1 LLDDPGMVKVRR
13 TTPDRTGLDCS
24 VKLARGAAMD
34 DVRGGS
40 DGYCLEDLTV
50 GMTAAYEHV
59 VTESEVV
66 RFAEVS
72 GDHNPVHLDEA
83 YARTTRFKG
92 RIVHG
97 MLSAS
102 FLSTAIASRL
112 PGPGTIY
119 LTQNLSFRAPVRIG
133 DKVEA
138 RVTVTDIIP
147 EKARV
152 VLKTV
157 CRVGDTVVIDGDA
170 LVMVPSRRQA

>member
-1 LLDDPGMVKVRR
+1 
-13 TTPDRTGLDCS
+13 
-24 VKLARGAAMD
+24 MD
-34 DVRGGS
+34 DVRAA
-40 DGYCLEDLTV
+40 DKNAVGYALEDLSV
-50 GMTAAYEHV
+50 GMTASFEHV
-59 VTESEVV
+59 VSEADVIQ
-66 RFAEVS
+66 FADIS

-83 YARTTRFKG
+83 YAKTTRFKG

-97 MLSAS
+97 ILSAS
-102 FLSTAIASRL
+102 FLSTTIASRL

-138 RVTVTDIIP
+138 RVTVTEIIP

-170 LVMVPSRRQA
+170 LVMVPSRR

>member
-1 LLDDPGMVKVRR
+1 
-13 TTPDRTGLDCS
+13 
-24 VKLARGAAMD
+24 MD
-34 DVRGGS
+34 DARS
-40 DGYCLEDLTV
+40 FRPKPEGYRLEDLSV
-50 GMTAAYEHV
+50 GMTADFTHT
-59 VTESEVV
+59 VTEADVV
-66 RFAEVS
+66 SFAGIS

-83 YARTTRFKG
+83 FARTTRFKG

-102 FLSTAIASRL
+102 FLSTVIAAKL

-133 DKVEA
+133 DAVEA
-138 RVTVTDIIP
+138 RVTITDIIR

-152 VLKTV
+152 ALKTV

-170 LVMVPSRRQA
+170 LVMVPARG

>member
-1 LLDDPGMVKVRR
+1 
-13 TTPDRTGLDCS
+13 
-24 VKLARGAAMD
+24 MD
-34 DVRGGS
+34 DVRVGEQNAE
-40 DGYCLEDLTV
+40 GYALEDLSV

-59 VTESEVV
+59 VTDADVV
-66 RFAEVS
+66 KFADIS

-97 MLSAS
+97 ILSAS

-119 LTQNLSFRAPVRIG
+119 LTQNLTFRAPVRIG

-138 RVTVTDIIP
+138 RVTVTEIIRD
-147 EKARV
+147 KARV

-157 CRVGDTVVIDGDA
+157 CSVGDTVVIDGDA
-170 LVMVPSRRQA
+170 LVMVPARR

>member
-1 LLDDPGMVKVRR
+1 
-13 TTPDRTGLDCS
+13 
-24 VKLARGAAMD
+24 MD
-34 DVRGGS
+34 DVRAGGPREG
-40 DGYCLEDLTV
+40 GYGLNDLTV
-50 GMTAAYEHV
+50 GMTAAYERV
-59 VTESEVV
+59 VTEQDVV
-66 RFAEVS
+66 QFAEIS
-72 GDHNPVHLDEA
+72 GDHNPVHLDEE

-102 FLSTAIASRL
+102 FLSTTIASRL

-119 LTQNLSFRAPVRIG
+119 LAQNLTFRAPVRIG
-133 DKVEA
+133 DLVEA
-138 RVTVTDIIP
+138 RVTVAEIVR

-170 LVMVPSRRQA
+170 LVVVPTR

>member
-1 LLDDPGMVKVRR
+1 
-13 TTPDRTGLDCS
+13 
-24 VKLARGAAMD
+24 MD
-34 DVRGGS
+34 DVRAGRPEP
-40 DGYCLEDLTV
+40 GYTLEELSV
-50 GMTAAYEHV
+50 GMTAVYEHV
-59 VTESEVV
+59 VTEEDVIK
-66 RFAEVS
+66 FAEIS
-72 GDHNPVHLDEA
+72 GDYNPVHLDEA

-102 FLSTAIASRL
+102 FLSTTIASRL

-133 DKVEA
+133 DRVEA
-138 RVTVTDIIP
+138 RVTVTEIIR
-147 EKARV
+147 EKARA

-170 LVMVPSRRQA
+170 LVMVPSRG

>member
-1 LLDDPGMVKVRR
+1 
-13 TTPDRTGLDCS
+13 
-24 VKLARGAAMD
+24 MD
-34 DVRGGS
+34 DVRAGEENAAGFA
-40 DGYCLEDLTV
+40 LEDLAI

-59 VTESEVV
+59 VTEADVV
-66 RFAEVS
+66 QFAEIS

-83 YARTTRFKG
+83 YARGTRFKG

-97 MLSAS
+97 ILSAS
-102 FLSTAIASRL
+102 FLSTTIASRL

-138 RVTVTDIIP
+138 RVTVTQIIRD
-147 EKARV
+147 KARV

-170 LVMVPSRRQA
+170 LVMVPSRG

>member
-1 LLDDPGMVKVRR
+1 
-13 TTPDRTGLDCS
+13 
-24 VKLARGAAMD
+24 MD
-34 DVRGGS
+34 DIRAGS
-40 DGYCLEDLTV
+40 PPGAGYALEDLAV

-59 VTESEVV
+59 VTEQDVV
-66 RFAEVS
+66 KFADIS

-102 FLSTAIASRL
+102 FVSTTIASRL

-133 DKVEA
+133 DRVEA
-138 RVTVTDIIP
+138 RVTITEIIRD
-147 EKARV
+147 KARV
-152 VLKTV
+152 LLKTV
-157 CRVGDTVVIDGDA
+157 CRVGATVVIDGDA
-170 LVMVPSRRQA
+170 LVMVPSRG

>member
-1 LLDDPGMVKVRR
+1 
-13 TTPDRTGLDCS
+13 
-24 VKLARGAAMD
+24 MD
-34 DVRGGS
+34 AIRAGKPAGV
-40 DGYCLEDLTV
+40 GYTLEDLSV
-50 GMTAAYEHV
+50 GMTDAYEHV
-59 VTESEVV
+59 VTEADVV
-66 RFAEVS
+66 QFADIS
-72 GDHNPVHLDEA
+72 GDRNPVHLDEA

-97 MLSAS
+97 MLTAS
-102 FLSTAIASRL
+102 FLSTTIASRL

-138 RVTVTDIIP
+138 RVTVVDIIRD
-147 EKARV
+147 KARV

-170 LVMVPSRRQA
+170 LVMVPARG